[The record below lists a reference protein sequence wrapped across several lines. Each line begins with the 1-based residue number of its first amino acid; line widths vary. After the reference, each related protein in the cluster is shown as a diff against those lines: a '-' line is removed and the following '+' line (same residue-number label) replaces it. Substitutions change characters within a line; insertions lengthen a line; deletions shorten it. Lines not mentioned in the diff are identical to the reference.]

1 MPNWLSY
8 ILLGAIVVHLILIS
22 VCVYRVWR
30 GQNTV
35 DRLIGSDLVGLL
47 FLCVILLLALI
58 TLQPLYIDLALGLA
72 ALGFI
77 VTLLL
82 AKFIGDGHA
91 E

>member
-8 ILLGAIVVHLILIS
+8 ILLGAIVIHLILIS